1 VVWHVRTRSRTIPT
15 VRRLDETAR
24 RSAVVVAMVALALF
38 LVAAWIARGD
48 GLQIID
54 HGARTLIR
62 EGRPPALEQPM
73 RIISL
78 LGSGDVLLPVTFLGS
93 AVLWSL
99 RYRALAVILP
109 GAAVTTSATLAL
121 MKWMI
126 NKPRPT
132 LRGYGFPSGHVYGVT
147 VFVIVV
153 VYLLWAF
160 RAPRRWQRVAQ
171 GIGVAF
177 VTAVGYSR
185 IYVNAH
191 WLSDVVGGLLAGIAF
206 ALGVVLVLNTRA
218 R

>member
-1 VVWHVRTRSRTIPT
+1 
-15 VRRLDETAR
+15 
-24 RSAVVVAMVALALF
+24 VVALIAIVLF
-38 LVAAWIARGD
+38 LVAALVARGH
-48 GLQIID
+48 GLVVLD

-73 RIISL
+73 RVISL
-78 LGSGDVLLPVTFLGS
+78 LGSGDVLLPVTFIGS

-99 RYRALAVILP
+99 RHRALAVLLP
-109 GAAVTTSATLAL
+109 VAAVATSATLAL
-121 MKWMI
+121 MKWMVD
-126 NKPRPT
+126 KPRPT
-132 LRGYGFPSGHVYGVT
+132 LRGYGFPSGHVYGAT

-160 RAPRRWQRVAQ
+160 RTPRPWQRAAQ
-171 GIGVAF
+171 AIGVAF

-206 ALGVVLVLNTRA
+206 ATAIVLVLDR
-218 R
+218 RVG

>member
-1 VVWHVRTRSRTIPT
+1 MPT
-15 VRRLDETAR
+15 VRRLEAPAR
-24 RSAVVVAMVALALF
+24 RSAVVVAIVAVLLF
-38 LVAAWIARGD
+38 VVAALVARGD
-48 GLQIID
+48 GLVVLD

-62 EGRPPALEQPM
+62 EGRPPSLEHPM
-73 RIISL
+73 RVIGL
-78 LGSGDVLLPVTFLGS
+78 LGSGDVLLPVTFIGS

-99 RYRALAVILP
+99 RHRALAVILAA
-109 GAAVTTSATLAL
+109 AAVGTSATLGV

-126 NKPRPT
+126 DKPRPT
-132 LRGYGFPSGHVYGVT
+132 LRGYGFPSGHVYGAT
-147 VFVIVV
+147 VFVLVL

-160 RAPRRWQRVAQ
+160 RAPRPWQRVAQ
-171 GIGVAF
+171 GLGIVF

-206 ALGVVLVLNTRA
+206 AITVIFVLDTRV